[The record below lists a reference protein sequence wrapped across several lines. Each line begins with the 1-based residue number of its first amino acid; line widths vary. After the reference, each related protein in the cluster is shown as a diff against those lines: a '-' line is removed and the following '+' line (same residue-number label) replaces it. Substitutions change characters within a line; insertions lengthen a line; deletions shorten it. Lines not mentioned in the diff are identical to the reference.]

1 MSILKALQSATS
13 LHCVAAILGCK
24 PSSLS
29 WVIYKKPVADKYKC
43 FDIPKKGGGYRKISS
58 PSPELKVLQRKLA
71 DRLEACRKEIVE
83 RENLKDDIAHGFRPG
98 RSIIS
103 NAKRHRGRRYVFNVD
118 LCNFFGA
125 INFGRV
131 RGYLIKDKNF
141 ALNPKV
147 ATILAQIA
155 CHDNALPQGSP
166 CSPVLSNLIAHVL
179 DVHLVRL
186 CAKEGCVYTRYADDL
201 SFSTNLT
208 EFPASIA
215 VASSS
220 IPHEWHPG
228 KELSRLVALS
238 GFEINPAKTRM
249 QYCNSRQEVTGL
261 IVNRKVNVRSEYRR
275 TVRSMVHRLF
285 TTGEYSHVQR
295 VPDSTGKMVEKR
307 EPGTLDQLH
316 GMLGFIDQIDTLHKK
331 GIHSAGTHVRLS
343 SKESVYRRFL
353 MFKEFYSA
361 SRPTIVCEGKTD
373 NIYLVHAIRSLAAK
387 FPLLASA
394 KADGAIK
401 LDVRLY
407 KYTDSSTGRI
417 LGLQGGTGD
426 LKNFINDY
434 RAETARFTAPGKFQ
448 PVILLVD
455 NDSGADTIYSTI
467 KQITKHSVPRSEP
480 FIHVTSNLYVC
491 PTPLV
496 SGKKES
502 MIEDFFDAATKA
514 EVIGGKRFDPNNNYD
529 KDKSYGKNEF
539 AHKVVRAKAS
549 IIKFNGFEPLLAN
562 ISQLIEHHRHRF
574 PSEPLPD

>member
-1 MSILKALQSATS
+1 MSILKALQSASS
-13 LHCVAAILGCK
+13 LHSVAAILGCT
-24 PSSLS
+24 PSGLS
-29 WVIYKKPVADKYKC
+29 WLLYKKPATDKYKS
-43 FDIPKKGGGYRKISS
+43 FEIPKRGGGHRKISA

-118 LCNFFGA
+118 LSNFFGT

-166 CSPVLSNLIAHVL
+166 CSPVLSNLIGHVL

-201 SFSTNLT
+201 TFSTNLA

-215 VASSS
+215 VARPAD
-220 IPHEWHPG
+220 PHVWLPG

-238 GFEINPAKTRM
+238 GFEFNPVKTRM

-261 IVNRKVNVRSEYRR
+261 VVNRKVNVRSEYRR

-285 TTGEYSHVQR
+285 TTGAYSHVQR
-295 VPDSTGKMVEKR
+295 VPDATGKMVEIC

-316 GMLGFIDQIDTLHKK
+316 GMLGFIDQIDLLYKK
-331 GIHSAGTHVRLS
+331 DALSTGKQVRLS

-361 SRPTIVCEGKTD
+361 SKPTILCEGKTD
-373 NIYLVHAIRSLAAK
+373 NVYLVHAIRSLAAK
-387 FPLLASA
+387 FPLLASVD
-394 KADGAIK
+394 ADGSIK
-401 LDVRLY
+401 LAARLY
-407 KYTDSSTGRI
+407 KYTGSSTGRI
-417 LGLQGGTGD
+417 LGLHGGTGD
-426 LKNFINDY
+426 LTNFIHSY
-434 RAETARFTAPGKFQ
+434 RAEMAKFTAPGKFQ
-448 PVILLVD
+448 PIILLVD
-455 NDSGADTIYSTI
+455 NDSGAASIYSTI
-467 KQITKHSVPRSEP
+467 KQLTKYTPTKQEP
-480 FIHVTSNLYVC
+480 FIHITGNLYVC
-491 PTPLV
+491 ATPLP
-496 SGKKES
+496 SGKSES
-502 MIEDFFDAATKA
+502 MIEDFFDEATKA
-514 EVIGGKRFDPNNNYD
+514 EEIGGKKFDPRTD
-529 KDKSYGKNEF
+529 GDTDKSYGKVVF
-539 AHKVVRAKAS
+539 AHKVVRAKTDT
-549 IIKFNGFEPLLAN
+549 IKFDGFEPLLVN
-562 ISQLIEHHRHRF
+562 VSNLIEEHRRKF
-574 PSEPLPD
+574 PAEPSL